1 MKKHILQEN
10 YERFFGT
17 LNEMTKYSQEKVDQ
31 QEKMEKKLKSK
42 KVDGYSFSIDQNSG
56 GWEWNGPN
64 GYFYATP
71 WDTLIANAGGSSAG
85 NPNIVKVEAYDEDNE
100 EIMDTEMRYVH
111 TGNMSKDMN
120 AYLKIVKTIILKSK
134 LK

>member
-1 MKKHILQEN
+1 MKHLKEN

-17 LNEMTKYSQEKVDQ
+17 INEKMTEYSPEKVDQ
-31 QEKMEKKLKSK
+31 QDAMAKRLRSK
-42 KVDGYSFSIDQNSG
+42 KIDGYSFSLDPNSDA
-56 GWEWNGPN
+56 WTWDGPK

-71 WDTLIANAGGSSAG
+71 WDTLMANSMGSSAG

-100 EIMDTEMRYVH
+100 EIMDKEMKYVH
-111 TGNMSKDMN
+111 TGNMSKDLN
-120 AYLKIVKTIILKSK
+120 AYLKVVKTIILKSK

>member
-17 LNEMTKYSQEKVDQ
+17 LNEMTKYDQEKVDQ

-56 GWEWNGPN
+56 GWEWNGSN

-85 NPNIVKVEAYDEDNE
+85 NPNIVKVEAYDEDGE
-100 EIMDTEMRYVH
+100 EIMD
-111 TGNMSKDMN
+111 
-120 AYLKIVKTIILKSK
+120 KTRRSSSRCRHQSC
-134 LK
+134 

>member
-1 MKKHILQEN
+1 MAHS
-10 YERFFGT
+10 
-17 LNEMTKYSQEKVDQ
+17 M
-31 QEKMEKKLKSK
+31 
-42 KVDGYSFSIDQNSG
+42 
-56 GWEWNGPN
+56 
-64 GYFYATP
+64 
-71 WDTLIANAGGSSAG
+71 GSSAG

-100 EIMDTEMRYVH
+100 EMMDTEMRYVH

>member
-1 MKKHILQEN
+1 MKHLKEN

-17 LNEMTKYSQEKVDQ
+17 INEKMTEYSPEKVDQ
-31 QEKMEKKLKSK
+31 QDKMAKKLRSK
-42 KVDGYSFSIDQNSG
+42 KIDGYSFSLDPNSDA
-56 GWEWNGPN
+56 WTWDGPK

-71 WDTLIANAGGSSAG
+71 WDTLMANSMGSSAG
-85 NPNIVKVEAYDEDNE
+85 NPNIVRVEAYDEDNE

-111 TGNMSKDMN
+111 TGNMSKDMSN
-120 AYLKIVKTIILKSK
+120 YLKVVKTIILKSK

>member
-1 MKKHILQEN
+1 MVKLKDLLKEI
-10 YERFFGT
+10 
-17 LNEMTKYSQEKVDQ
+17 TKYSQEKVDQ

-56 GWEWNGPN
+56 GWEWNGPT

>member
-1 MKKHILQEN
+1 MVKLKELLKEI
-10 YERFFGT
+10 
-17 LNEMTKYSQEKVDQ
+17 TKYDQEKVDQ
-31 QEKMEKKLKSK
+31 QDKMEKKLRSK
-42 KVDGYSFSIDQNSG
+42 KVDGYSFEVDQNSG
-56 GWEWNGPN
+56 GWSWDGPK

-85 NPNIVKVEAYDEDNE
+85 NPNIVKVEAYDEDGE

-111 TGNMSKDMN
+111 SGNMSKDLN
-120 AYLKIVKTIILKSK
+120 AYLKVVKTIILKSK